1 MGPPG
6 SKAWAPK
13 DASGKAGPCSAPLLE
28 GQAVADWMKLLF
40 NLAFLGDIVL
50 MLPLRL
56 LALMA
61 SSLPRLS
68 LPSHLTAGSAEAC
81 RHVPA
86 HNALAP
92 KRRLVLRSDSCAAAD
107 WLRMHAC
114 GRRTRG
120 AAWLRLPRAWSLPSQ
135 QSPGVWPSA
144 GCRRGAAEPIR

>member
-1 MGPPG
+1 MGAPG

-28 GQAVADWMKLLF
+28 EQAVADWMKLPF
-40 NLAFLGDIVL
+40 NLAFLGNIV
-50 MLPLRL
+50 LPLRL

-86 HNALAP
+86 HSALAP
-92 KRRLVLRSDSCAAAD
+92 KRRLFLRSDSCATAD
-107 WLRMHAC
+107 WLRVHVG

-135 QSPGVWPSA
+135 QSLGVWPSA
-144 GCRRGAAEPIR
+144 GCRRGAAEPIC

>member
-28 GQAVADWMKLLF
+28 GHAVADWMKVLF
-40 NLAFLGDIVL
+40 NLAFLGGIFL
-50 MLPLRL
+50 MLPRLL

-68 LPSHLTAGSAEAC
+68 LPSHLTEGSAEAC

-86 HNALAP
+86 HSALAP
-92 KRRLVLRSDSCAAAD
+92 KRRLFLRSDSCAAVD
-107 WLRMHAC
+107 WLRVHV
-114 GRRTRG
+114 GGRTRG

-135 QSPGVWPSA
+135 QSPGVWPSE
-144 GCRRGAAEPIR
+144 GCRRGAAEKIR

>member
-107 WLRMHAC
+107 WLRMHVC

>member
-86 HNALAP
+86 HSALAP

-107 WLRMHAC
+107 WLRLHVC

>member
-28 GQAVADWMKLLF
+28 GHAVTDWMKLLF
-40 NLAFLGDIVL
+40 NLAFLGGIFL
-50 MLPLRL
+50 RLPRLL

-68 LPSHLTAGSAEAC
+68 LPSHLTEGSAEAC

-86 HNALAP
+86 HSALAP
-92 KRRLVLRSDSCAAAD
+92 KRRLFLRLDSCAAVD
-107 WLRMHAC
+107 WLRVHVG

-135 QSPGVWPSA
+135 QSPGVWPSE
-144 GCRRGAAEPIR
+144 GCRRGAAEKIR